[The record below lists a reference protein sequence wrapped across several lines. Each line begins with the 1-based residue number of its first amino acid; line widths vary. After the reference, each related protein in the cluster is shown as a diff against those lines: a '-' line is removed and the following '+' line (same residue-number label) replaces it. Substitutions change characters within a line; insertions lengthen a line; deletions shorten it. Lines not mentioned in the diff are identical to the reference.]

1 MALMKQT
8 ETSRTLAESLLR
20 SGWTLSLRVSGSS
33 MKPLL
38 RSGTVL
44 RIAPS
49 NERPMV
55 GDIAFFRT
63 AGGRL
68 VAHRV
73 LACDES
79 RVWTKGDSSGQAD
92 GPVEVS
98 EVLGRVLGIEEP
110 FFIPLTGGLARHI
123 GLVLNRYYPKLVQWK
138 KNVRRFLPRAPQLER
153 GDQ

>member
-1 MALMKQT
+1 MKQT
-8 ETSRTLAESLLR
+8 EPSRHLAESLLR

-33 MKPLL
+33 MRPLL
-38 RSGTVL
+38 RSGTLL

-49 NERPMV
+49 SEPPSV

-63 AGGRL
+63 ASGRF

-73 LACDES
+73 LACDDS

-98 EVLGRVLGIEEP
+98 DVLGRVLGIDEP
-110 FFIPLTGGLARHI
+110 FFVPLTGRVARRI
-123 GLVLNRYYPKLVQWK
+123 GLVLNRYYPKLVQLK
-138 KNVRRFLPRAPQLER
+138 SNLRRFLPRAPRLAGRSQ
-153 GDQ
+153 